1 MVNLTQSPSYK
12 CVQWRLNVPGLK
24 DPRPKKY
31 RHGALPDPNAP
42 LAKLVSWNY
51 GDKDLCGEFVWYT
64 TPHRSIRKALKDL
77 ESVTGAEAQ
86 YCLDSGD
93 LYTVHGTTAP
103 IEVQEV
109 ERQMRELR
117 GKFSRHNVNLSKPTL
132 KPLHD
137 NFEPI
142 VLGNDNIHVFEHEPT
157 TEQKALI
164 EQLKEAVEI
173 ELLPNSQEL
182 CAEVD
187 ELLDYCQREGLV
199 EDREFVEGR
208 LSTGLIYPLS
218 IEACLRKADS
228 ILQS

>member
-1 MVNLTQSPSYK
+1 
-12 CVQWRLNVPGLK
+12 
-24 DPRPKKY
+24 
-31 RHGALPDPNAP
+31 
-42 LAKLVSWNY
+42 
-51 GDKDLCGEFVWYT
+51 
-64 TPHRSIRKALKDL
+64 
-77 ESVTGAEAQ
+77 
-86 YCLDSGD
+86 
-93 LYTVHGTTAP
+93 
-103 IEVQEV
+103 
-109 ERQMRELR
+109 MRELR
-117 GKFSRHNVNLSKPTL
+117 RKFSRHNVNLSKPTS

-142 VLGNDNIHVFEHEPT
+142 VLDNDIHVFEHEPT